1 MTANGTFTA
10 AGRDLLV
17 SSLFNDGVTL
27 PNMWIGLLLGVPE
40 PDDNGDSVYEVPTE
54 TIDQATMVSV
64 ATGYERVFT
73 SRVAPDNSSLWLQT
87 GNGNQVYL
95 ASLAFPPAKI
105 DWGFVVSWGL
115 FTGERSGLLIAT
127 GAAGFSVNGPG
138 LAETDDEEPEPDQ
151 VVIPERGIVLSVGGY
166 V

>member
-27 PNMWIGLLLGVPE
+27 PNLWVGLLLDVPA
-40 PDDNGDSVYEVPTE
+40 PDADGDSVYEVPNE
-54 TIDQATMVSV
+54 IIDQETMVSTP
-64 ATGYERVFT
+64 TGYERVFAP
-73 SRVAPDNSSLWLQT
+73 RVGSDNAALWLPT

-105 DWGFVVSWGL
+105 DWGFVTSWGL
-115 FTGERSGLLIAT
+115 FTSDRSGLLVAM

-138 LAETDDEEPEPDQ
+138 LAETDDVDPEPDQ